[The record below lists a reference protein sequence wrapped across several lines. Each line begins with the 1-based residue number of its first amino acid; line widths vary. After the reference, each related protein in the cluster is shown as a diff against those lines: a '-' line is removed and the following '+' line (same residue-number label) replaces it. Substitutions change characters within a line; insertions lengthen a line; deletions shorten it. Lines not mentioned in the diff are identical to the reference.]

1 MAAQVVALVCL
12 SLVGHIES
20 VDLFKVLSVT
30 LSQSRQFV
38 VSLTFLAL
46 KTSVGVIRDSLLMLN
61 SLNVDVSL

>member
-1 MAAQVVALVCL
+1 MTAQVVALVCL
-12 SLVGHIES
+12 GLVGHVES

-30 LSQSRQFV
+30 LSQSRQLV